1 MFAVF
6 KTETS
11 LRNIMTTMRYKII
24 LKNLMNNTMQYAILS
39 VLALLCIFPFWWTLV
54 VAISTEG
61 NIFEFPPTFIPQAMS
76 LDNFIEVF
84 RVIPIFSFYKNSLL
98 ITLSTV
104 CLKLFFCALA
114 AYPLSRLKFTGSK
127 LIFALIIATM
137 MLPSEV
143 NFLVNFITMTQI
155 GLVNTYTGVVLPN
168 VVTAVS
174 ILLLKQAF
182 DEVPQDLIDAA
193 RVDGANDW
201 IIFWKIVLP
210 LITPWLA
217 TVGILTAVEAWNDY
231 IWPSIVMSK
240 PEDFPLSA
248 GILYLRGTYGSST
261 RVVAAGTILTVA
273 PILIAFLLTQKFFM
287 RGMDGAVK

>member
-1 MFAVF
+1 MILH
-6 KTETS
+6 S
-11 LRNIMTTMRYKII
+11 LRRLSRHCIQYSI
-24 LKNLMNNTMQYAILS
+24 L
-39 VLALLCIFPFWWTLV
+39 LALAALCVFPFWWTLV
-54 VAISTEG
+54 VAISSEG
-61 NIFEFPPTFIPQAMS
+61 NIFAFPPMFLPQAPS
-76 LDNFIEVF
+76 LNNFIEVF
-84 RVIPIFSFYKNSLL
+84 RVIPIVAFYQNSLL
-98 ITLSTV
+98 ITIATV
-104 CLKLFFCALA
+104 CWKLLLCSLA
-114 AYPLSRLKFTGSK
+114 AYPLSRMRFSGSK
-127 LIFALIIATM
+127 LVFGLILATM
-137 MLPSEV
+137 ILPSEV
-143 NFLVNFITMTQI
+143 NFLVNFITMTKI
-155 GLVNTYTGVVLPN
+155 GLVNTYTGVILPN

-193 RVDGANDW
+193 RVDGASEP

-231 IWPSIVMSK
+231 IWPSLVISK

-261 RVVAAGTILTVA
+261 RVIAAGTILTVA
-273 PILIAFLLTQKFFM
+273 PILVAFLFTQRFFM